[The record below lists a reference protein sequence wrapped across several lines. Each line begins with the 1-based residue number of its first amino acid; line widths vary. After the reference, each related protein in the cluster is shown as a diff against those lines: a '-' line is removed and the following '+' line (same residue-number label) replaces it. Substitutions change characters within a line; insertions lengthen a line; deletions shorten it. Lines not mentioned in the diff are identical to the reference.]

1 MKNAVFLSQKSWWK
15 YDIHILLT
23 SSCFNLL
30 RDGKHGLFLSQK
42 VDVKMIFTGYWN
54 VLVLIFSGMRNT
66 VFFEPKSWWKHHI
79 YWFLRSSCFELS
91 GDGKYCLFSAKKLM
105 KRWYLRGLFELSM
118 IFQVLGNMVFRA
130 ALQPMDLHVSLKLS
144 KKSSSYNFSRILFMK
159 GYESLLLEAIG
170 FIIFALFKE
179 KLISV

>member
-15 YDIHILLT
+15 YDIHKLLK

-66 VFFEPKSWWKHHI
+66 VFFWAKSWWKADI
-79 YWFLRSSCFELS
+79 YWLLEHSCFELFDDGKIRSLFESRSWWKDDIYCLLRSSCFERF
-91 GDGKYCLFSAKKLM
+91 GDWKYGLFFIQKFDGQIIFTWSFLTFHDILGLGKYGFSC
-105 KRWYLRGLFELSM
+105 
-118 IFQVLGNMVFRA
+118 
-130 ALQPMDLHVSLKLS
+130 
-144 KKSSSYNFSRILFMK
+144 
-159 GYESLLLEAIG
+159 
-170 FIIFALFKE
+170 
-179 KLISV
+179 SVRTIW

>member
-15 YDIHILLT
+15 YDIHILLK

-79 YWFLRSSCFELS
+79 CWFLRSSCFELS

-170 FIIFALFKE
+170 FIIFDLFKE

>member
-15 YDIHILLT
+15 YDIHILLK

-144 KKSSSYNFSRILFMK
+144 KKSSSYNFAHFI
-159 GYESLLLEAIG
+159 YEGLWVPFIG
-170 FIIFALFKE
+170 SYWFYHFRSI
-179 KLISV
+179 